1 MAKVELRPQRVS
13 DAKRFYQ
20 IIKNPNF
27 EFMRIPLNSI
37 KDEIKFLK
45 QNASRRRK
53 NFAYNYTI
61 LCDGEVVG
69 GCGIKI
75 DQHRTFNG
83 EISYFID
90 QAYWGRGI
98 ATQAVKKLEKVGFD
112 ELKLKRIE
120 IIMNVRHKAS
130 EKVAIKCGYK
140 KEGVMKKATKTGKS
154 YYDAFLYAKAK

>member
-1 MAKVELRPQRVS
+1 MVRVELRPQRIS

-27 EFMRIPLNSI
+27 EFMRSPVDSI
-37 KDEIKFLK
+37 KDEIKFLR
-45 QNASRRRK
+45 QNASRRRR
-53 NFAYNYTI
+53 NLAYNYTI

-69 GCGIKI
+69 GCGVKI

-90 QAYWGRGI
+90 QAYWGKGI
-98 ATQAVKKLEKVGFD
+98 ATEAVRKLEKIVFD

-120 IIMNVRHKAS
+120 IIMNVRNRAS
-130 EKVAIKCGYK
+130 EKVAIKCGYN
-140 KEGVMKKATKTGKS
+140 KEGVMKKAIKTGNS
-154 YYDAFLYAKAK
+154 YYDAFLYAKVK

>member
-27 EFMRIPLNSI
+27 EFMRIPLDNI

-45 QNASRRRK
+45 QNVSRRRK

-61 LCDGEVVG
+61 FCDGEIVG

-83 EISYFID
+83 EIGYFIE
-90 QAYWGRGI
+90 QAYWGKGI
-98 ATQAVKKLEKVGFD
+98 ATQAVKKLERIGFD
-112 ELKLKRIE
+112 ELGLNRIE
-120 IIMNVRHKAS
+120 ILMDVRHKAS
-130 EKVAIKCGYK
+130 EKVAIKCGYN
-140 KEGVMKKATKTGKS
+140 KEGVMKKAIKTDNS
-154 YYDAFLYAKAK
+154 YYDAFLYAKVK